1 MKLDSFPPAVQ
12 EMLLAFDQDGDGTV
26 DPHEIGRAAE
36 LYHQSKQKTKQ
47 LGRLVF
53 FLLIMLLLML
63 AAITGTT
70 FAVVEL
76 SKETHTS
83 SDGVTTVAG
92 QEGVV
97 AKTGPVARPTKL
109 SSLLPDS
116 AFQSLDIFVVDS
128 PTGAHLELN
137 VLGWYR
143 VKPTDSVFDEY
154 VTIITFSGN
163 IKLKGES
170 MQFEPLVGNAFVE
183 AGFEVRAGGRKL
195 HGVYEI
201 IGLFN
206 SIEEWEGLDVGEGP
220 PMFGQSDFVME
231 YDVFYKCN
239 DRCYT
244 EVFEDTL
251 KSMVTTEDGDTAVKI
266 SRTAHHD
273 VHIGA
278 VLEYTVNPEFEYSTK
293 VSYMAANMSVEYQ
306 LSGLTAGA
314 EVPYY
319 CVEEGEA
326 WPSVAE
332 PQPVV
337 GSFNVSNATKIGESY
352 DAATG
357 VTIREFSVDIEI
369 TDDEYMMLTD
379 GGEPDDD
386 FGGLMNVRYF
396 DEKESL
402 HPVMMTFGPNITM
415 VINTFYEESVDLEDW
430 RTPTNCIADDPY
442 ASHTPTMMGED
453 PYMFDHKRRRQLLGL
468 IPVENYGDFVNE
480 TYTAE
485 PFYVPEWFDPSFS
498 GIGED
503 DDEYDITYG
512 YDLVEGEYIEGEYTY
527 VWEPDERRSLS
538 EIDAIDADLALWDG
552 DQSSD
557 LVDDVF
563 ADGPA
568 ALREQQSESQEV
580 RARSLLGRKRKKKNK
595 SKRKRNKRKKSKKS
609 GRKSSSPPSSS
620 CPDWF
625 PTNECYPTA
634 ISYERDFEFSKFE
647 VEIITWKDN
656 CGIKEAKAKGG
667 RCPFGG
673 ELYGTCGGSTP
684 LLCRGS
690 WGFRCAIGCE
700 WSFENFL
707 PNSIRK
713 HLYKWF
719 NLDATLFIELGY
731 TYPSVLDIKGGGK
744 IGKIK
749 KAWWGGKKGAEVGFE
764 AQGTLD
770 VAKKKLGIKLSVG
783 GKACWGGCISLSFTV
798 LNLSQRF

>member
-143 VKPTDSVFDEY
+143 VKPTDSIFDEY

-239 DRCYT
+239 DKCYT

-251 KSMVTTEDGDTAVKI
+251 KSVVTAEDGDGLAVKI
-266 SRTAHHD
+266 ARTAYHD

-306 LSGLTAGA
+306 LSGLTADA

-319 CVEEGEA
+319 CVEEGGA
-326 WPSVAE
+326 WPSASE

-357 VTIREFSVDIEI
+357 VTIREFSIDVAINEA
-369 TDDEYMMLTD
+369 EYIMLTD
-379 GGEPDDD
+379 GAEPGDD
-386 FGGLMNVRYF
+386 FIGLLTLTYF

-402 HPVMMTFGPNITM
+402 HPVKMKIGPNITM
-415 VINTFYEESVDLEDW
+415 VFNTFYEESVNLEDW

-468 IPVENYGDFVNE
+468 VPVENYGDAANE
-480 TYTAE
+480 TYIAK
-485 PFYVPEWFDPSFS
+485 PFYLPDFFDPSFP
-498 GIGED
+498 GIFDYD
-503 DDEYDITYG
+503 D
-512 YDLVEGEYIEGEYTY
+512 YTY
-527 VWEPDERRSLS
+527 DYADDGEAVRRTLS
-538 EIDAIDADLALWDG
+538 EIDAIDADLALWLG
-552 DQSSD
+552 DSPSD
-557 LVDDVF
+557 MLDDEF

-568 ALREQQSESQEV
+568 ALRELDSASQEV
-580 RARSLLGRKRKKKNK
+580 RARSLLGRRRRSRNKNK
-595 SKRKRNKRKKSKKS
+595 RNLQFFKKAAKAARKAAIT
-609 GRKSSSPPSSS
+609 SPNTPY
-620 CPDWF
+620 CPDDW
-625 PTNECYPTA
+625 PADTCYPDLSHTEKA
-634 ISYERDFEFSKFE
+634 WQFGNFEFE
-647 VEIITWKDN
+647 MHTWN
-656 CGIKEAKAKGG
+656 GGCFIKEAKVSGG
-667 RCPFGG
+667 RCPGG
-673 ELYGTCGGSTP
+673 GTLYGTCSGTTP

-700 WSFENFL
+700 WTFENFL
-707 PNSIRK
+707 PNWIVNALK
-713 HLYKWF
+713 GVGL
-719 NLDATLFIELGY
+719 NLDATLFVELGY
-731 TYPSVLDIKGGGK
+731 SYKSTFDLKGGGS

-749 KAWWGGKKGAEVGFE
+749 KDWTGWTSGAEASFE
-764 AQGTLD
+764 VQGTIN
-770 VAKKKLGIKLSVG
+770 VATRTLGVKFAIG
-783 GKACWGGCISLSFTV
+783 GKACWGGCVSLSYTV
-798 LNLSQRF
+798 VDLSQSY